1 MNRVLFFL
9 VLTLLQFPL
18 WGQNQSLTGYCSF
31 YADKFQGRHTTS
43 GDRYDKNAYT
53 AAHRT
58 LPFNTILEITNLR
71 NQKKVLVRVNDRGP
85 HTKNRVLDVSK
96 AAALQLDMIA
106 YGVEKVSYRI
116 LDSVASA
123 SLMDTLKNKR
133 YEKIGAEPLL
143 KKEVKPK
150 AKTTETTVVKT
161 KKTSVAET
169 TSITPEPTLKNR
181 EIYDDAMKPCKPTGY
196 GVQVGYYKIKSNCTT
211 AIVTYENT
219 YRTQGYFW
227 VEQFTKNT
235 YYHLI
240 MGNFTTKAE
249 AEKLRQII
257 IKDIP
262 GCFVMSW
269 SKI

>member
-1 MNRVLFFL
+1 LNRVLFYL

-18 WGQNQSLTGYCSF
+18 WGQNQSHTGYCSF

-43 GDRYDKNAYT
+43 GDLYDKNAYT

-58 LPFNTILEITNLR
+58 LPFNTIIEVTNIR

-96 AAALQLDMIA
+96 AAAKQLDMIA
-106 YGVEKVSYRI
+106 YGVEKVSYRV
-116 LDSVASA
+116 LDSAASA
-123 SLMDTLKNKR
+123 SLMDTLNKR

-150 AKTTETTVVKT
+150 AKTTETTAVKT
-161 KKTSVAET
+161 KKTTVAET
-169 TSITPEPTLKNR
+169 TSPTPEPALKNR
-181 EIYDDAMKPCKPTGY
+181 EIYDDALKSCKPAGY
-196 GVQVGYYKIKSNCTT
+196 GVQVGYFKIRNNCINACAAYEKTYK
-211 AIVTYENT
+211 
-219 YRTQGYFW
+219 TQGYFW
-227 VEQFTKNT
+227 VEQFTKST

-240 MGNFTTKAE
+240 MGNLPTKAE
-249 AEKLRQII
+249 AEKLRQQI

>member
-1 MNRVLFFL
+1 LNRVLFYL

-18 WGQNQSLTGYCSF
+18 WGQDKPHTGYCSF

-43 GDRYDKNAYT
+43 GDLYDKNAYT

-58 LPFNTILEITNLR
+58 LPFNTIIEVTNIR

-85 HTKNRVLDVSK
+85 HAKNRVLDVSK
-96 AAALQLDMIA
+96 AAAQQLDMIA
-106 YGVEKVSYRI
+106 YGVEKVSYRV
-116 LDSVASA
+116 LDSATSA
-123 SLMDTLKNKR
+123 WLLDTLKNKR
-133 YEKIGAEPLL
+133 YEKIGEEPL
-143 KKEVKPK
+143 VKQK
-150 AKTTETTVVKT
+150 VKSTEKNII
-161 KKTSVAET
+161 KTSEKT
-169 TSITPEPTLKNR
+169 ISKTPEPELKNR
-181 EIYDDAMKPCKPTGY
+181 QIYDETLKPGKPTGY

-211 AIVTYENT
+211 AIVTYEKT
-219 YRTQGYFW
+219 YKIQGYFW

-249 AEKLRQII
+249 AEKLRQQI

-269 SKI
+269 SKL